1 MLESLSEVYLAVG
14 GEGSGWR
21 EKGFKRA
28 AAVLRGLG
36 TEISDVQQL
45 RVRREVCVPAFVGAL
60 YKYHRYPWGCCRP
73 ASSCLSRQPCVKRG
87 AVRT

>member
-1 MLESLSEVYLAVG
+1 MLESLSEVYLVVG

-36 TEISDVQQL
+36 TEISGVQQL
-45 RVRREVCVPAFVGAL
+45 RVRREKL
-60 YKYHRYPWGCCRP
+60 Y
-73 ASSCLSRQPCVKRG
+73 SSLPYDERLVL
-87 AVRT
+87 